1 MNSIENLEW
10 RYAVKKFDDK
20 KFLEDAQ
27 VNTLKQAFN
36 LTATSYG
43 LQPIKL
49 LIIKNKEIQRQLV
62 AHSWNQQQIIQASH
76 LLLSLIHI
84 SEPTRPY

>member
-27 VNTLKQAFN
+27 VNTLKQIFNAFSEIYSPK
-36 LTATSYG
+36 TSF
-43 LQPIKL
+43 
-49 LIIKNKEIQRQLV
+49 
-62 AHSWNQQQIIQASH
+62 
-76 LLLSLIHI
+76 
-84 SEPTRPY
+84 